1 MGSYNL
7 FENLKLKNFSI
18 LPGSETKLLK
28 GLELGCTGIITATCN
43 VTAELSR
50 KVYDDFFAG
59 KNQLYN
65 DKLCDVRNTFDKY
78 NLISGLHTFC
88 AQNDNTY
95 KNILPPLRLLN
106 KNLHYKLLFHPDL
119 YFGEA
124 YTNGEIVIENGT
136 LTDFLD
142 LALMNIG
149 RGELNFFSYLM
160 NRLRGSY
167 RYLTN
172 FNFIKKSKMNVS
184 HHYDI
189 SDGLYDLFLDPKGQY
204 SCAYFK
210 DENDNLETAQNNK
223 INHIIKKLN
232 IKSDQK
238 VLDIGCG
245 WGSLAIDIAKSA
257 QCEVTGITLSENQ
270 LNYCNQKAKELN
282 LENQVKFKLMDY
294 RELNEKFDRIV
305 SVGMCE
311 HVGRKFYKKFF
322 NQIEKML
329 KDDGISLI
337 HTIGSVNPPRD
348 PHPWITKYIFP
359 GGYTPSLSEVT
370 TPIEKAGLIVTD
382 IEVLRMH
389 YSHTLRHWKEN
400 CLNNKDKIIEMFDEK
415 FFRMWEFYLAGC
427 EMAFK
432 WGDQVVYQ
440 FQLTKN
446 YTSTPVTRDYIYQ

>member
-1 MGSYNL
+1 M
-7 FENLKLKNFSI
+7 
-18 LPGSETKLLK
+18 
-28 GLELGCTGIITATCN
+28 
-43 VTAELSR
+43 
-50 KVYDDFFAG
+50 
-59 KNQLYN
+59 QLA
-65 DKLCDVRNTFDKY
+65 RF
-78 NLISGLHTFC
+78 
-88 AQNDNTY
+88 
-95 KNILPPLRLLN
+95 LN
-106 KNLHYKLLFHPDL
+106 KIFKKGGFILIDANGNQFIIGTPTSEQPIKVKILDKKLHYKLLFHPDL
-119 YFGEA
+119 YLGEA
-124 YTNGEIVIENGT
+124 YTDGQLIIENGT

-149 RGELNFFSYLM
+149 RSEFNIISYLI
-160 NRLRGSY
+160 NKFRGSY

-189 SDGLYDLFLDPKGQY
+189 SDDLYDLFLDPKRQY

-210 DENDNLETAQNNK
+210 NDDDSLETAQNNK
-223 INHIIKKLN
+223 IQHIIKKLN
-232 IKSDQK
+232 IKPNQK
-238 VLDIGCG
+238 ILDIGCG
-245 WGSLAIDIAKSA
+245 WGSLAMDIAKSA

-270 LNYCNQKAKELN
+270 FNYCVKKAKELN
-282 LENQVKFKLMDY
+282 LENQLTFKLMDY

-305 SVGMCE
+305 SVGMFE
-311 HVGRKFYKKFF
+311 HVGRKFYNKFF
-322 NQIEKML
+322 KQIDNL
-329 KDDGISLI
+329 LDKDGVSLI

-370 TPIEKAGLIVTD
+370 TPIEKAGLIVSD
-382 IEVLRMH
+382 IEVLRLH
-389 YSHTLRHWKEN
+389 YAHTLRHWKEN
-400 CLNNKDKIIEMFDEK
+400 CIKNKEKIISMFDER